1 MKARKKGRRY
11 TKEQIQELQMLLEK
25 HPNKHQ
31 VIRKSLKIP
40 MSSFQ
45 NLKKEMSGDINN
57 FKAPKCRDVVKINLT
72 SLEKQYIKRLLKPP
86 AYPSTIKEI

>member
-1 MKARKKGRRY
+1 
-11 TKEQIQELQMLLEK
+11 MLLEK
-25 HPNKHQ
+25 HPTKHQ

-57 FKAPKCRDVVKINLT
+57 FKAPKCRNVVKINLT
-72 SLEKQYIKRLLKPP
+72 SSEKQYIKRLLKPLH
-86 AYPSTIKEI
+86 TLQRLKKFKENVNQHFDTDRD